1 MRTFSNSKIGII
13 NESGLARKVI
23 LPAILVLL
31 ISMKGLGQL
40 TAEFSASSTNI
51 CSGSTVTFTDN
62 STGISDTA
70 RFSWNFGAGASPAIA
85 TGIGPHIVKYN
96 GSGKSTVSLTIKDG
110 LSVTKTKT
118 DYITVNALPPAPV
131 VTVTDNC
138 DSTSTLST
146 TAEGILLWSTMDI
159 SSAIIVMTPG
169 VYTVTTTLN
178 ECTSLPGS
186 GIAAPKISPAR
197 PVESVD
203 CSLGLNR
210 AVINITSPLGA
221 DYEYRLD
228 GGTYRIAASFTDVTN
243 GSHTITVR
251 DASGCATTGNY
262 FEVSCGC
269 ANGATVTLGSTSGST
284 CNLTPIT
291 VSGNTFGGIAER
303 VAISENGDGSVS
315 PASSSKSPF
324 TFTYTPKT
332 GDAGKTVTI
341 TVTTDNPSGTACVA
355 AKETYILTVNAN
367 PPAPD
372 IGTITQPT
380 CSEQTASVVLEG
392 LPATGTWTLKRN
404 PGGVTTTGNGTTT
417 TIINLSAGTYTYTVS
432 SEAGCI
438 SRSSDNVVINAQPA
452 TPGTPTVGAI
462 TPPSCIITS
471 GSVVLSG
478 LPPSGTWTLT
488 RNPGGIKTTGTGVS
502 KTISGLATGTYTF
515 TVTNAAGCNSGSTSA
530 VTIPLQPGIPSVI
543 ITNPAPT
550 CSSINVDLTTEN
562 ITSGSTPGL
571 TFTYWTNVNAT
582 IPYLTPATA
591 GKGTYYIKGTTSSG
605 CFDIKPVTVTVNPSP
620 IANAGPDQVLE
631 YQFITSLDAEL
642 ANDFEAG
649 IWSVISGTGEFVDS
663 TYAKTLV
670 NGLSPGRNEFLWTV
684 KRGSCPVTFDT
695 VMIMVNDLEI
705 HTLITPNM
713 DGRNDYFK
721 LRGLSTLGKTELVI
735 FDRRGVKVYENEN
748 YDNSWNGVDYN
759 GQPLPE
765 DTYFYVLK
773 LENSRSDKG
782 FIVIRR

>member
-169 VYTVTTTLN
+169 VYTVTTTVN

-471 GSVVLSG
+471 GSVVLNG

>member
-1 MRTFSNSKIGII
+1 MKTVTNSIIGII
-13 NESGLARKVI
+13 IESGLTRKI
-23 LPAILVLL
+23 FLPAILVLL

-70 RFSWNFGAGASPAIA
+70 RYSWNFGAGASPSIA
-85 TGIGPHIVKYN
+85 TGKGPFMVNYN
-96 GSGKSTVSLTIKDG
+96 GSGKSTVSLTITDG
-110 LSVTKTKT
+110 TSVTETKT
-118 DYITVNALPPAPV
+118 DYITVNALP
-131 VTVTDNC
+131 
-138 DSTSTLST
+138 
-146 TAEGILLWSTMDI
+146 
-159 SSAIIVMTPG
+159 
-169 VYTVTTTLN
+169 
-178 ECTSLPGS
+178 
-186 GIAAPKISPAR
+186 AAPA
-197 PVESVD
+197 VTVD
-203 CSLGLNR
+203 CSSGLNR

-228 GGTYRIAASFTDVTN
+228 GGTYRTAASFTDVPN
-243 GSHTITVR
+243 GSRTITVR
-251 DASGCATTGNY
+251 NASGCATTGNY

-291 VSGNTFGGIAER
+291 VPGNTFGGIADR
-303 VAISENGDGSVS
+303 VTISENGDGSVS
-315 PASSSKSPF
+315 PSSASKSPF

-332 GDAGKTVTI
+332 GDAGKKVTI

-367 PPAPD
+367 PPVPD
-372 IGTITQPT
+372 IGIITQPT
-380 CSEQTASVVLEG
+380 CSEQTASVVLKG
-392 LPATGTWTLKRN
+392 LPATGTWTLKRT
-404 PGGVTTTGNGTTT
+404 PGGVTTTGNGTTI
-417 TIINLSAGTYTYTVS
+417 TIVNLVTGTYTYTVS

-438 SRSSDNVVINAQPA
+438 SRSSDNVVINSQPA

-462 TPPSCIITS
+462 TPPSCTITT
-471 GSVVLSG
+471 GSVVLNG
-478 LPPSGTWTLT
+478 LPASGTWTLT
-488 RNPGGIKTTGTGVS
+488 RNPGGIKTTGTGAS

-515 TVTNAAGCNSGSTSA
+515 TVTNAAGCNSGSSSA
-530 VTIPLQPGIPSVI
+530 ATIPLQPEIPSVK
-543 ITNPAPT
+543 ITDPAPT

-571 TFTYWTNVNAT
+571 TFTYWTNANGT
-582 IPYLTPATA
+582 IPYVTPAAA
-591 GKGTYYIKGTTSSG
+591 GIGTYYIKGTTTSG
-605 CFDIKPVTVTVNPSP
+605 CFDIKPVTVTVIPSP

-642 ANDFEAG
+642 ANDFETG
-649 IWSVISGTGEFVDS
+649 VWSVISGTGEFVDN

-670 NGLSPGRNEFLWTV
+670 NGLSPGSNEFLWTV
-684 KRGSCPVTFDT
+684 KRGSCPLTFDT

-721 LRGLSTLGKTELVI
+721 LRGLSTLGKAELVI

-759 GQPLPE
+759 GKPLPE
-765 DTYFYVLK
+765 GTYFYVLK
-773 LENSRSDKG
+773 LENSKSDKG